1 MRRMVLLSLFAILV
15 TDACAQR
22 RGGMAPGVGRG
33 GFGLSRGR
41 YAIPYGYGY
50 RYEPYA
56 AGTPYAYAPQ
66 QMLLVL
72 PPPPAI
78 VEAPPREVHPVVI
91 DYKQPAPG
99 PATASSAPAVRQ
111 TTYLP
116 KLLNGNGL
124 SSLADGASVRHV
136 HR

>member
-22 RGGMAPGVGRG
+22 RGGMGAGVGRG

-41 YAIPYGYGY
+41 YVIPYGYGY

-66 QMLLVL
+66 PMLLVNM
-72 PPPPAI
+72 
-78 VEAPPREVHPVVI
+78 E
-91 DYKQPAPG
+91 
-99 PATASSAPAVRQ
+99 
-111 TTYLP
+111 
-116 KLLNGNGL
+116 
-124 SSLADGASVRHV
+124 
-136 HR
+136 